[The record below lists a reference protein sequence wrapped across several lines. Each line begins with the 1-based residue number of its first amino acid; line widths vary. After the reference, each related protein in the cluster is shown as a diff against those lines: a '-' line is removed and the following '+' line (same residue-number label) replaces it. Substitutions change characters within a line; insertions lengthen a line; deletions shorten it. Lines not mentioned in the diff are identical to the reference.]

1 MGRHTCHGQTRRP
14 APTIGFMTVDK
25 DGKFRMDCSSP
36 YAMASL
42 IALKDRFDMAFS
54 NDSDLARRCGDWQD
68 AGVQLND

>member
-1 MGRHTCHGQTRRP
+1 
-14 APTIGFMTVDK
+14 MTVDK

-42 IALKDRFDMAFS
+42 IALKYRFDMAFS